1 MSSDDALPRHLDT
14 LYLLA
19 RVMAGPD
26 AAGPLVE
33 QAYRRAAATPPADRP
48 ADVEGWLVR
57 LLIDAR
63 NEWASGESGPP
74 SDAEP
79 SSGPGDPL
87 QHEVARE
94 TAERMLLPAF
104 AACSVRERAVLVL
117 DALGASD
124 EALAQSLDTTP
135 GEAWTAR
142 ERARGALRA
151 SLRDVLSG
159 PERMLVDAALPEDA
173 LQELLRDQLAD
184 RFQSPSAALR
194 SEVTTLLDEA
204 RQRRQA
210 ESAPPPDDAPAAGWA
225 TGPAGRRL
233 VGVALSIVL
242 VVGAAYGLLR
252 NDSSSSAPSPS
263 PLVAVAA
270 PAVDT
275 LRVAVDAS
283 SPPAVRRHL
292 RTQWNRRAP
301 VPSVA
306 DATLRGVAR
315 FSIGPE
321 APAAPVLL
329 YDDRRQ
335 SGSIAVFALNY
346 ALLDQWA
353 PRVRLD
359 STLRAALADSGR
371 VVTDSVSDGATG
383 VLWRQRD
390 DLYLGVAPHLS
401 TNALRARLT
410 P

>member
-1 MSSDDALPRHLDT
+1 MSSDDALTRHLDT

-19 RVMAGPD
+19 RVMAGRE

-33 QAYRRAAATPPADRP
+33 QAYRRAAATPPSDRP

-57 LLIDAR
+57 LLLDVR
-63 NEWASGESGPP
+63 NEWAAGESAQ
-74 SDAEP
+74 SFEVEP

-173 LQELLRDQLAD
+173 LQDLLRDRLAE
-184 RFQSPSAALR
+184 RFSSPSAALR
-194 SEVTTLLDEA
+194 TEVTSLLNQA

-210 ESAPPPDDAPAAGWA
+210 EPAPSTDDASALDLGMSR
-225 TGPAGRRL
+225 TRRRL
-233 VGVALSIVL
+233 VGGALVIVL
-242 VVGAAYGLLR
+242 LVGAAYGLLGSPSSP
-252 NDSSSSAPSPS
+252 SSSSS

-270 PAVDT
+270 PALDT
-275 LRVAVDAS
+275 LRATFDAS
-283 SPPAVRRHL
+283 SPQAVQRHL
-292 RTQWNRRAP
+292 RTSWGRRAQ

-306 DATLRGVAR
+306 DATLQGVAR
-315 FSIGPE
+315 FSIGRD

-329 YDDRRQ
+329 YDDRR
-335 SGSIAVFALNY
+335 GTGRIAVFALNY

-359 STLRAALADSGR
+359 STLRTALADSAR
-371 VVTDSVSDGATG
+371 LVTDSASASAAG

-390 DLYLGVAPHLS
+390 EVYLAVAPHLS
-401 TNALRARLT
+401 TEALRTRLT